1 MKCRRLAYVAVLVA
15 VMCATV
21 LPAAQAAKVV
31 RIGVAYDTGGPGD
44 HSFNDAVAAGIV
56 VAKKLYGVTVTATV
70 TIGSEADREMRIRS
84 LVTKGCD
91 LVIVVG
97 SEYAASVRKLAMD
110 YPTHQFAIVNDA
122 SVDVLN
128 VESLVFSER
137 QGGYLAGYSAALV
150 SKNAKIGLIG
160 DSRQTSEY
168 RTGFIAGARAT
179 GKKILVQFKY
189 GNRSWG
195 ALAKKMIA
203 SGVDVIFLTTA
214 GSDSDVFNAVISA
227 NRHGKTVG
235 LIGLEPDQYLT
246 LVASARKY
254 ILGSVVMRV
263 DKAIVNAV
271 SESVAGR
278 SLLDVLD
285 PVAGIYGRQ
294 YGISDGGIEISLWS
308 PTIAKFNEAINAAAR
323 RAAKL

>member
-1 MKCRRLAYVAVLVA
+1 
-15 VMCATV
+15 
-21 LPAAQAAKVV
+21 
-31 RIGVAYDTGGPGD
+31 
-44 HSFNDAVAAGIV
+44 
-56 VAKKLYGVTVTATV
+56 
-70 TIGSEADREMRIRS
+70 
-84 LVTKGCD
+84 
-91 LVIVVG
+91 
-97 SEYAASVRKLAMD
+97 
-110 YPTHQFAIVNDA
+110 
-122 SVDVLN
+122 
-128 VESLVFSER
+128 
-137 QGGYLAGYSAALV
+137 
-150 SKNAKIGLIG
+150 
-160 DSRQTSEY
+160 
-168 RTGFIAGARAT
+168 
-179 GKKILVQFKY
+179 
-189 GNRSWG
+189 
-195 ALAKKMIA
+195 MIA

-214 GSDSDVFNAVISA
+214 GSDSDVFNTVISA